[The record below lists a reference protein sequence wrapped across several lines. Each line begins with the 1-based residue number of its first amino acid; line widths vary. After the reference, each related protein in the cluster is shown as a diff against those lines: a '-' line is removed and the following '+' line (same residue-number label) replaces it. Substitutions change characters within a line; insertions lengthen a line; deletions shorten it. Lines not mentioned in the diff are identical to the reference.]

1 MCASLAESKCVR
13 GDIGGERSRIDISY
27 NETFWLL
34 QSRFAGF
41 RPIAIMPVLSEVVR
55 VGQTM
60 TEKILAKHVREGTL
74 ERGQEFGIRIDHC
87 LTQDSTG
94 TMAWLEFEALGMD
107 RVKAD
112 VVVSYSDHTSLG
124 FKGESTDDHIFLQT
138 IASHYGA
145 KFSKNGNGVCHQLHY
160 ERFGE
165 PGKTLLGSD
174 SHTPTG
180 GGLGMLA
187 IGAGGM
193 DVAVAAGGGPF
204 YLTVP
209 KMMNVVLTGE
219 LPPNVSAKDV
229 ALELLRRISVKGG
242 VGYFIEYGG
251 PGVKTLTIP
260 ERATITN
267 MGTETGAT
275 SSIFP
280 SDEVTRQ
287 FLKMQDR
294 EGAWTELKPDPDA
307 IYDESIE
314 IDLSSLKPLVAM
326 PGMPDNV
333 FDIEDVAETKLDQVF
348 IGSCTNGS
356 YRDIKIVAEML
367 KGKKVSTDIDVIVSP
382 ASRQAWEMLMEDGSF
397 LELTKSGVRMIE
409 PGCNACIGIGFV
421 PGTNHLS
428 LRTVNRNWQGR
439 GGNKLGKLALC
450 SPQVAAASALKGVIA
465 DPRELLAPRV
475 EVDHLTVDDY
485 LILEPQGPSVEIRRS
500 PNIVPLE
507 QQRPLE
513 PTLKGEVLLKLGDGI
528 STDAILP
535 AGPLT
540 QHLRSNLP
548 EIAKFTFC
556 YEDETFAQRAL
567 DAGGGFLVGGENY
580 GQGSSREHAALAPWH
595 LGISAVFAKSFA
607 RIHRANLI
615 NMGILPLVVDTDR
628 IDQGDVLE
636 LDASNLEGEL
646 ILKNTTQGA
655 ELPVRHDLSDR
666 EVEMIRV
673 GGLLAHT
680 AAHHGSP

>member
-1 MCASLAESKCVR
+1 MDL
-13 GDIGGERSRIDISY
+13 
-27 NETFWLL
+27 
-34 QSRFAGF
+34 
-41 RPIAIMPVLSEVVR
+41 P
-55 VGQTM
+55 QTM
-60 TEKILAKHVREGTL
+60 TEKILAKHLREGTL
-74 ERGQEFGIRIDHC
+74 VSGQEVGIRIDHC

-94 TMAWLEFEALGMD
+94 TMAWLEFEALGLD
-107 RVKAD
+107 RIQAD

-193 DVAVAAGGGPF
+193 DVAVAMGGGPF

-209 KMMNVVLTGE
+209 KMMKIVLTGQ
-219 LPPNVSAKDV
+219 LPLNVCAKDV
-229 ALELLRRISVKGG
+229 SLEVLRRISVEGG
-242 VGYFIEYGG
+242 VGYFLEFVG
-251 PGVKTLTIP
+251 PGVKTLSVP

-267 MGTETGAT
+267 MGAETGAT

-280 SDEVTRQ
+280 SDEITRD
-287 FLKMQDR
+287 FLRMQGR
-294 EGAWTELKPDPDA
+294 EDAWIELAPDDDA
-307 IYDESIE
+307 VYDQEIT
-314 IDLSSLKPLVAM
+314 IDLSALEPLVAM

-333 FDIEDVAETKLDQVF
+333 FDIKDVVGTKLDQIF

-356 YRDIKIVAEML
+356 YFDIKAVAEML

-382 ASRQAWEMLMEDGSF
+382 GSRQAWEMLLEDGSF
-397 LELTKSGVRMIE
+397 LELTRAGVRMIE

-421 PGTNHLS
+421 PGTDHLS
-428 LRTVNRNWQGR
+428 LRTVNRNWAGR

-450 SPQVAAASALKGVIA
+450 GPQVAAGKLALCGPQVAAASALTGTIA
-465 DPRELLAPRV
+465 DPRDLPAV
-475 EVDHLTVDDY
+475 SVAVDHLTVDDY
-485 LILEPQGPSVEIRRS
+485 LILDPQGREVEIRRS
-500 PNIVPLE
+500 PNIVPLG
-507 QQRPLE
+507 QQTPLE
-513 PTLKGEVLLKLGDGI
+513 PKLTGEVLLKVGDGV

-548 EIAKFTFC
+548 EISKFTYY
-556 YEDETFAQRAL
+556 YEDETFAQRAV
-567 DAGGGFLVGGENY
+567 DAGGGFIAGGDNY
-580 GQGSSREHAALAPWH
+580 GQGSSREHAALAPWR
-595 LGISAVFAKSFA
+595 LGITAVFAKSFA

-615 NMGILPLVVDTDR
+615 NMGILPLIADTDA
-628 IDQGDVLE
+628 IDQGDRLE
-636 LDASNLEGEL
+636 LDVSDLAGALV
-646 ILKNTTQGA
+646 LKNVTKGT
-655 ELPVRHDLSDR
+655 EPPISHDLSER
-666 EVEMIRV
+666 EKDMVRA
-673 GGLLAHT
+673 GGLLAQT
-680 AAHHGSP
+680 AKQAR

>member
-1 MCASLAESKCVR
+1 VS
-13 GDIGGERSRIDISY
+13 
-27 NETFWLL
+27 
-34 QSRFAGF
+34 
-41 RPIAIMPVLSEVVR
+41 
-55 VGQTM
+55 QTM
-60 TEKILAKHVREGTL
+60 TEKILAHHVREGTL
-74 ERGQEFGIRIDHC
+74 ERGQEVGIQIDHC

-94 TMAWLEFEALGMD
+94 TMAWLEFEALGLE
-107 RVKAD
+107 RTQAD

-193 DVAVAAGGGPF
+193 DVAVAIGGGPF

-209 KMMNVVLTGE
+209 KMMKIVLTGR
-219 LPPNVSAKDV
+219 LSAGVCAKDV
-229 ALELLRRISVKGG
+229 SLEVLRRISVKGG
-242 VGYFIEYGG
+242 VGYFLEFVG
-251 PGVKTLTIP
+251 PGVETLSVP

-267 MGTETGAT
+267 MGAETGAT

-280 SDEVTRQ
+280 SDDVTREY
-287 FLKMQDR
+287 LRMQGR
-294 EGAWTELKPDPDA
+294 EEAWTELSPDEGA
-307 IYDESIE
+307 VYDQEIT
-314 IDLSSLKPLVAM
+314 IDLSTLEPLVAM

-333 FDIEDVAETKLDQVF
+333 FDIKDVVGTTLDQVF

-356 YRDIKIVAEML
+356 YVDIKAVAEML
-367 KGKKVSTDIDVIVSP
+367 KGKKVSTDVDVIVSP
-382 ASRQAWEMLMEDGSF
+382 GSRQAWEMLMEDGSF
-397 LELTKSGVRMIE
+397 LDLTKAGVRMIE

-421 PGTNHLS
+421 PGTGHLS
-428 LRTVNRNWQGR
+428 LRTVNRNWAGR

-450 SPQVAAASALKGVIA
+450 GPLVAAASALTGTIA
-465 DPRELLAPRV
+465 DPRDLPAV
-475 EVDHLTVDDY
+475 EISVDHLTVDDY
-485 LILEPQGPSVEIRRS
+485 LILEPKGPEVEIRRS
-500 PNIVPLE
+500 PNIVPLGK
-507 QQRPLE
+507 QTPLE
-513 PTLKGEVLLKLGDGI
+513 PVLRGDVLLKVGDGV

-548 EIAKFTFC
+548 EISKFTYY
-556 YEDETFAQRAL
+556 YEDETFAQRAI
-567 DAGGGFLVGGENY
+567 DAGGGFIVGGDNY

-595 LGISAVFAKSFA
+595 LGITAVFARSFA

-615 NMGILPLVVDTDR
+615 NMGILPLVADTDA
-628 IDQGDVLE
+628 IDQGDALE
-636 LDASNLEGEL
+636 LDATDLDANEL
-646 ILKNTTQGA
+646 RLKNATKGT
-655 ELPVRHDLSDR
+655 ELAVTHDLSER
-666 EVEMIRV
+666 EKAMVRA
-673 GGLLAHT
+673 GGLLAYT
-680 AAHHGSP
+680 ARQHG

>member
-1 MCASLAESKCVR
+1 M
-13 GDIGGERSRIDISY
+13 RIQTFALDENRFSSY
-27 NETFWLL
+27 NAA
-34 QSRFAGF
+34 SN
-41 RPIAIMPVLSEVVR
+41 EVIDVP
-55 VGQTM
+55 QTM
-60 TEKILAKHVREGTL
+60 TEKILLAHLREGKL
-74 ERGQEFGIRIDHC
+74 EKGREIGIRIDHC

-124 FKGESTDDHIFLQT
+124 FKGESTDDHVFLQT
-138 IASHYGA
+138 IASHSGA

-193 DVAVAAGGGPF
+193 DVAVAMGGGAF

-209 KMMNVVLTGE
+209 KTMNVVLDGR
-219 LPPNVSAKDV
+219 LPANVGAKDV
-229 ALELLRRISVKGG
+229 ALEILRRISVEGG
-242 VGYFIEYGG
+242 VGYFLEFTG
-251 PGVKTLTIP
+251 PGVATLSVP

-280 SDEVTRQ
+280 SDEQTRE
-287 FLKMQDR
+287 FLRMQGR
-294 EGAWTELKPDPDA
+294 EDVWSELKPDEGVA
-307 IYDESIE
+307 YDETLE
-314 IDLSSLKPLVAM
+314 IDLSTIKSLVAM

-333 FDIEDVAETKLDQVF
+333 FDVEAVAGTRLDQVF

-356 YRDIKIVAEML
+356 YRDVKIVAEIL

-382 ASRQAWEMLMEDGSF
+382 GSRQAWEMLIEDGSF
-397 LELTKSGVRMIE
+397 LDLTKAGVRMIE

-421 PGTNHLS
+421 PGTDHLS

-439 GGNKLGKLALC
+439 GGNKFGKLALC
-450 SPQVAAASALKGVIA
+450 GPETAAASALVGAIA
-465 DPRELLAPRV
+465 DPRELPA
-475 EVDHLTVDDY
+475 VDVKVDRLTVDDY
-485 LILEPQGPSVEIRRS
+485 LILEPEGPSVEIRRS
-500 PNIVPLE
+500 PNIVRLGR
-507 QQRPLE
+507 Q
-513 PTLKGEVLLKLGDGI
+513 TALKPVLSGEALLKLGDGV

-548 EIAKFTFC
+548 EI
-556 YEDETFAQRAL
+556 
-567 DAGGGFLVGGENY
+567 
-580 GQGSSREHAALAPWH
+580 SRSVE
-595 LGISAVFAKSFA
+595 KSGVITMSPYPVSQLEIA
-607 RIHRANLI
+607 Y
-615 NMGILPLVVDTDR
+615 PST
-628 IDQGDVLE
+628 VL
-636 LDASNLEGEL
+636 LSTSTAS
-646 ILKNTTQGA
+646 
-655 ELPVRHDLSDR
+655 R
-666 EVEMIRV
+666 
-673 GGLLAHT
+673 
-680 AAHHGSP
+680 